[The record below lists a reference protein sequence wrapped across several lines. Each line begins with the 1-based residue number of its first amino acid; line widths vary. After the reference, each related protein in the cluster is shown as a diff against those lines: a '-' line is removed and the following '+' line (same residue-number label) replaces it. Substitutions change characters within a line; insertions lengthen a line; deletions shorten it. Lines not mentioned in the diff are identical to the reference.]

1 MMKNNSVSLLKA
13 EQVAEILNIS
23 KAMAYRLMR
32 HGQIPTIRIGRAK
45 RVHPDALHNF
55 IYKNTANVG

>member
-1 MMKNNSVSLLKA
+1 MAKNRQVSLLKA

-23 KAMAYRLMR
+23 KAMAYRLMKY
-32 HGQIPTIRIGRAK
+32 GEIPTVIIGRAK
-45 RVHPDALHNF
+45 RVKPDDLDSY